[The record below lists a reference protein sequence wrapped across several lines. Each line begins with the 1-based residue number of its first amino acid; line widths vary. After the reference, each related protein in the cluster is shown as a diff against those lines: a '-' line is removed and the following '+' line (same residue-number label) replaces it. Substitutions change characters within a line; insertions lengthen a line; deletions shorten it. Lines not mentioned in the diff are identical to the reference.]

1 MGQGS
6 YVICELDS
14 IYKENSYFQ
23 QSLANLETAMI
34 NKCSTEWRPRS
45 FGSLTPTQ
53 DQFGRTTILPGIFGD
68 HTGLAPLAPLI
79 TWRQLFTTA
88 GHQLLMT
95 GGRIGFTIPEDVKVA
110 WAGIA
115 LPNKNQHLTEIKYQI
130 GDRKFGRIDL
140 EELHLYNKPALIFE
154 EGYILDEEES
164 FDLWGYIEGPI
175 PVFHDDAVLNRSW
188 GVYQRIILLGAAYY
202 KFYDKVGGACGA
214 QVI

>member
-34 NKCSTEWRPRS
+34 NKCSMEWKPRS

-68 HTGLAPLAPLI
+68 HNGLLAPLV
-79 TWRQLFTTA
+79 TWRQLFITA

-95 GGRIGFTIPEDVKVA
+95 GGRTGFTIPEDIKVA

-115 LPNKNQHLTEIKYQI
+115 LPNKNQELTEIKFQI

-175 PVFHDDAVLNRSW
+175 PVMHDGYTGAW
-188 GVYQRIILLGAAYY
+188 QRIILLGAAYY
-202 KFYDKVGGACGA
+202 KFYDKVGGNCGA
-214 QVI
+214 QII